1 MITRRPRNALRMTAL
16 ALAIATIAC
25 SKGGGDETVQAV
37 VGVRTTVVTMQPFT
51 ETVSAIGVVTGR
63 PGHVASLTAPL
74 PARVVRVMVAV
85 GQHVGGGTDLVELDQ
100 TPFVGA
106 ARAAEASLA
115 AAEKTF
121 ERTRRLVEAGI
132 SPRKDLDQATADLEK
147 ARSDAATARRQLEL
161 SIVRSPISGVVTR
174 VGATLGATAD
184 PSMVLVEIADPNA
197 LDILFTVTP
206 TQAGAVQRG
215 AKITLSAGQRS
226 SGEPLGVA
234 TVVDVGGIVDTISR
248 GVTIRAQA
256 PTTRRPLRIGE
267 TMFGDIIAVVRARAI
282 VVPIEAL
289 VPEGEEYKV
298 FVVDAAGMAHAR
310 PVTVG
315 GRTDKV
321 AEILDGLTVGER
333 VVTYGAYGIEDSA
346 KVVPIGTPSK
356 P

>member
-1 MITRRPRNALRMTAL
+1 
-16 ALAIATIAC
+16 
-25 SKGGGDETVQAV
+25 
-37 VGVRTTVVTMQPFT
+37 
-51 ETVSAIGVVTGR
+51 
-63 PGHVASLTAPL
+63 
-74 PARVVRVMVAV
+74 
-85 GQHVGGGTDLVELDQ
+85 
-100 TPFVGA
+100 
-106 ARAAEASLA
+106 
-115 AAEKTF
+115 
-121 ERTRRLVEAGI
+121 
-132 SPRKDLDQATADLEK
+132 
-147 ARSDAATARRQLEL
+147 
-161 SIVRSPISGVVTR
+161 
-174 VGATLGATAD
+174 
-184 PSMVLVEIADPNA
+184 MVLVEIADPNA

-226 SGEPLGVA
+226 SGEPLGVG

-267 TMFGDIIAVVRARAI
+267 TIFGDIIAVVRARAI

>member
-1 MITRRPRNALRMTAL
+1 MIARLTMTAMV
-16 ALAIATIAC
+16 LAIVAC
-25 SKGGGDETVQAV
+25 SKGGGDAAVQAV
-37 VGVRTTVVTMQPFT
+37 VGVRTTIASMQPFT
-51 ETVSAIGVVTGR
+51 ETIGAMGVVTGR
-63 PGHVASLTAPL
+63 PGHVASLSAPL
-74 PARVVRVMVAV
+74 AARVVRVMVAA
-85 GQHVGGGTDLVELDQ
+85 GQHVGGGTELVELDQ

-106 ARAAEASLA
+106 ARSAEATLA

-147 ARSDAATARRQLEL
+147 ARSDAATTRRQQEL
-161 SIVRSPISGVVTR
+161 SIIRSPISGVVTR

-197 LDILFTVTP
+197 LDIMFNVTP

-215 AKITLSAGQRS
+215 AKITLSAGQS
-226 SGEPLGVA
+226 ASGEPIGVGS
-234 TVVDVGGIVDTISR
+234 VVDVGGIVDTISR
-248 GVTIRAQA
+248 AVTIRAQA

-267 TMFGDIIAVVRARAI
+267 TVFGEIVAVVRARAI

-289 VPEGEEYKV
+289 VPDGEEFKV
-298 FVVDAAGMAHAR
+298 FVVDAAGIAHAR

-321 AEILDGLTVGER
+321 AEILEGLTAGER

-346 KVVPIGTPSK
+346 KVVPISPTSPD
-356 P
+356 PARP

>member
-1 MITRRPRNALRMTAL
+1 MIVRRTTTAL
-16 ALAIATIAC
+16 ALAIVAC
-25 SKGGGDETVQAV
+25 SKGGDDAAVQAV
-37 VGVRTTVVTMQPFT
+37 VGVRTTIVSMQPFT
-51 ETVSAIGVVTGR
+51 ETISAMGVVTGR

-74 PARVVRVMVAV
+74 AARVVRVMVAV
-85 GQHVGGGTDLVELDQ
+85 GQHVGGGTELVELDQ

-106 ARAAEASLA
+106 ARSAAAALA

-121 ERTRRLVEAGI
+121 ERTSRLVEAGI

-147 ARSDAATARRQLEL
+147 ARSDAAIARRQQEL
-161 SIVRSPISGVVTR
+161 SIIRSPISGVVTR

-197 LDILFTVTP
+197 LDIMFSVTP

-215 AKITLSAGQRS
+215 AKITLSAGQSS
-226 SGEPLGVA
+226 SGEPLGVGS
-234 TVVDVGGIVDTISR
+234 VVDVGGIVDTISR
-248 GVTIRAQA
+248 GVTIRAQS

-267 TMFGDIIAVVRARAI
+267 TVFGEIVAVVRARAI
-282 VVPIEAL
+282 VVPTEAL
-289 VPEGEEYKV
+289 VPEGEEFKV
-298 FVVDAAGMAHAR
+298 FVVDAAGIAHAR

-321 AEILDGLTVGER
+321 AEILEGLTVGER

-346 KVVPIGTPSK
+346 KVVPITPTS
-356 P
+356 PDPARP